1 MLSYVEFWI
10 GTSPDQRPPANG
22 SGVMF
27 SASSRI
33 AVDDFRA
40 APSANEAMSYEAPGV
55 HLDSAPEF
63 NAAYARDPGG
73 IAASQ
78 GL

>member
-10 GTSPDQRPPANG
+10 GTSCNQRPLGNG
-22 SGVMF
+22 SGVVF
-27 SASSRI
+27 SASSRN

-40 APSANEAMSYEAPGV
+40 APSANGAMSYEAPGV
-55 HLDSAPEF
+55 QLDCAPDF

-73 IAASQ
+73 D
-78 GL
+78 